1 MASALRM
8 SEASFINYD
17 NELQL
22 NLMPYDYIPPVDIKT
37 EPYIPETV
45 HGPYIQIIEEPKQ
58 RGFRFR
64 YECEG
69 PSHGGLPGASSE
81 KNRRTYPTV
90 KINNYMG
97 PARVE
102 VQLVTHTDPP
112 RVHAHSLVGRHCTES
127 GTCVLD
133 IGPNDLTAA
142 FSNLGI
148 LHVTKK
154 GVVDVL
160 TRRLR
165 EERRR
170 QTGAHCHLTDADEAS
185 IQKEVKELSKSM
197 DLNIVRLKFTAYL
210 EDSNGGFT
218 RALKPVVS
226 NPIYD
231 SKSPNASNLK
241 ISRMDKTCGSVLGGD
256 EIFLLCDKVQK
267 DDIEIRFYEE
277 DDEGGWEAFGD
288 FSPTDVHKQYAI
300 VFKTPPYHSTEIQR
314 SVTVFLQL
322 RRKKAGDSSDPKQ
335 FTYIPQVQDKEE
347 VMRKRQKPLPHYENW
362 RGTGGGRGG
371 GAGGFGGGA
380 TGGGGGGFQFH
391 QQMNGGG
398 GGGGGGTGVVE
409 GGGERGGRGE
419 TLRGPEAHQVPE
431 VSSFTLPGA
440 SASSTPPCSSCRGQT
455 SGGGFQC
462 SVCTSCTL
470 CEPCSFSHDPS
481 HNLVRARTPLSIPE
495 RGSPAPDHSRFYRRG
510 DRSFR
515 KAEKQRLK
523 AEKRLLKAEVK
534 EIRKQLRMERR
545 GIQWNSSQRDGS
557 SSPVL
562 LQPQATQ
569 HNSPERPKCPCPMVV
584 PAMTA
589 AFLDE
594 NLPDGTRLRPATKF
608 IKYWKMRNTGTVS
621 WNSDTKLKFMWGNL
635 AVGSGDRW
643 KEVPVPH
650 LQPGQVGIISV
661 ALSAPAVEGSY
672 TSHWRLAHAG
682 EQFGPRVW
690 CSIVV
695 DPLAPAPMLADGL
708 LISPC
713 VTPQGRNPAVK
724 EIKASVASVDQ
735 DLMSLDQ
742 EEFHI
747 PSVDLLTAQD
757 LLSFEL
763 LDINIVQE
771 LESVPNNT
779 PVDVTPCMSPL
790 PQDGHL
796 LDKNSPS
803 LDLIQEETECIGT
816 ITGSTC
822 WPQEAKNAPAQPAPG
837 AEVGVVPAQEES
849 QENPSGVES
858 VCETVNHSGTH
869 ERVSDHN
876 LLRVTYQVTMK
887 DAPQEKKGKENKER
901 TRSRSSSTSSEDYI
915 IILPD
920 CFDTTRPLGE
930 SMYSSAVSQTVD
942 VLLKSTSG
950 SEILSLGST
959 TKERDVSRICKDLS
973 SPPGKD
979 MSGARVLKDM
989 LCTSQTLDEKAL
1001 TPEVMMKSKTALT
1014 QSLQSSKEADAD
1026 DCRVGERIQS
1036 SERFPTK
1043 DVTSPEQSKT
1053 DDAEAAGSTEEN
1065 NPAGTRFPGL
1075 CVVKGALSLDKI
1087 PPPRT
1092 L

>member
-1 MASALRM
+1 MQTSDTAELHVNLKVNFKGNFKNFLLTG
-8 SEASFINYD
+8 SEARSWELMEAMVKRSFGLCNLQVTYFDED
-17 NELQL
+17 NEEISINCQGEYEEALKCASRQGNRL
-22 NLMPYDYIPPVDIKT
+22 HMNVCETRGHSTRVLASKT
-37 EPYIPETV
+37 S
-45 HGPYIQIIEEPKQ
+45 GAEPK
-58 RGFRFR
+58 RGFRPPQHF
-64 YECEG
+64 
-69 PSHGGLPGASSE
+69 
-81 KNRRTYPTV
+81 PTLAQV
-90 KINNYMG
+90 VSRK
-97 PARVE
+97 
-102 VQLVTHTDPP
+102 VQ
-112 RVHAHSLVGRHCTES
+112 
-127 GTCVLD
+127 
-133 IGPNDLTAA
+133 AA
-142 FSNLGI
+142 VPEQSMVI
-148 LHVTKK
+148 M
-154 GVVDVL
+154 
-160 TRRLR
+160 
-165 EERRR
+165 
-170 QTGAHCHLTDADEAS
+170 
-185 IQKEVKELSKSM
+185 KEVKGTKEENPPAWFTSYMEKFK
-197 DLNIVRLKFTAYL
+197 DQVVREAVEKICREF
-210 EDSNGGFT
+210 SGQCCIH
-218 RALKPVVS
+218 KP
-226 NPIYD
+226 
-231 SKSPNASNLK
+231 
-241 ISRMDKTCGSVLGGD
+241 LGG
-256 EIFLLCDKVQK
+256 
-267 DDIEIRFYEE
+267 
-277 DDEGGWEAFGD
+277 
-288 FSPTDVHKQYAI
+288 
-300 VFKTPPYHSTEIQR
+300 
-314 SVTVFLQL
+314 
-322 RRKKAGDSSDPKQ
+322 
-335 FTYIPQVQDKEE
+335 
-347 VMRKRQKPLPHYENW
+347 
-362 RGTGGGRGG
+362 
-371 GAGGFGGGA
+371 
-380 TGGGGGGFQFH
+380 
-391 QQMNGGG
+391 GGG

-816 ITGSTC
+816 ITD
-822 WPQEAKNAPAQPAPG
+822 APAQPAPG